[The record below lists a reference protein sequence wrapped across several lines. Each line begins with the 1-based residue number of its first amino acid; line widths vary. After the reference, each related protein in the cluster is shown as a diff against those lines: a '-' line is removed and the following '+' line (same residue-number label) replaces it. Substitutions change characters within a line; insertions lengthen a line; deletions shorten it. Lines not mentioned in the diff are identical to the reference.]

1 MLIFKEFF
9 KTQSDQNIYQ
19 NAPIN
24 CTKFSK
30 ASSIYAPERPSI
42 CATIINMY
50 FYLKI
55 VIFYSRLFKNTSPSK
70 KRRTRFV
77 RKVYELQVWE
87 IYGKSMRFCNH
98 FPYEITVT
106 FPHEIRTCTY
116 MESTRNPHETRTCT
130 NMKPTR
136 NPHKIRTFTYMEPT
150 RNPYMYPYM
159 EPTRNP

>member
-1 MLIFKEFF
+1 MSHHTIGNYGVDSHIRLYIA
-9 KTQSDQNIYQ
+9 TRRNLYLRHGIPMTSIPNSVGPYHRI
-19 NAPIN
+19 
-24 CTKFSK
+24 TKHNR
-30 ASSIYAPERPSI
+30 A
-42 CATIINMY
+42 
-50 FYLKI
+50 
-55 VIFYSRLFKNTSPSK
+55 PSK

-106 FPHEIRTCTY
+106 FPHEIRTKFVHAPIW
-116 MESTRNPHETRTCT
+116 NPHETRTCT

-136 NPHKIRTFTYMEPT
+136 NPHKIRTSTYIEPT